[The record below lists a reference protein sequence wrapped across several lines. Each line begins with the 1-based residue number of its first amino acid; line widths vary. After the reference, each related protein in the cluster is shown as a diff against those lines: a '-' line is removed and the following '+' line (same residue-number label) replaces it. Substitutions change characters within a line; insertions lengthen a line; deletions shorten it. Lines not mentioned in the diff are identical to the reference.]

1 MPPLG
6 VRLLGDGT
14 SSELYP
20 VATICREESQYGD
33 KIVTRRLTYIF

>member
-14 SSELYP
+14 SAELHP
-20 VATICREESQYGD
+20 VAIICREESQYGD
-33 KIVTRRLTYIF
+33 KIVTRRSTYVF